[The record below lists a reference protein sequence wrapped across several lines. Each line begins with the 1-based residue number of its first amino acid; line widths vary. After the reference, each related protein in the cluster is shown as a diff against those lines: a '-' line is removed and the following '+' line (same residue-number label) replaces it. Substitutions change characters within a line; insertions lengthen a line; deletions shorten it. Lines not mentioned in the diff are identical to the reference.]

1 MDAYYPVYLNLKN
14 RRVLIIGGGEIAT
27 GKIPALLE
35 SGAKIEVISPLV
47 TEELKEYA
55 ASGKV
60 TWTEREYIR
69 GDLDGIFVAIAATNV
84 RKVNQVIYDEADEKG
99 VLLNV
104 VDDSPFC
111 SFIAPAIVK
120 RGPVTLAISTG
131 GVSPALARK
140 FRESLTEDPVLEWS
154 DLAPVLSKARNEV
167 KREDVYVEPQRW
179 QCCID
184 ENLMDTYKNQ
194 GDSAAMELL
203 LGKLIRYSDDKMCPD
218 MGVCVPGGCQIR
230 SKKTS

>member
-1 MDAYYPVYLNLKN
+1 
-14 RRVLIIGGGEIAT
+14 
-27 GKIPALLE
+27 
-35 SGAKIEVISPLV
+35 
-47 TEELKEYA
+47 
-55 ASGKV
+55 
-60 TWTEREYIR
+60 
-69 GDLDGIFVAIAATNV
+69 
-84 RKVNQVIYDEADEKG
+84 
-99 VLLNV
+99 
-104 VDDSPFC
+104 
-111 SFIAPAIVK
+111 
-120 RGPVTLAISTG
+120 LAISTG